1 MTQYEMPSRSPY
13 RGPFRVIAGISIS
26 LLLVILF
33 IAVWPPAE
41 LGDGARRALVWL
53 AAAIVV
59 LGVVGGNWIGTKESF
74 WKLKRTYRVEV
85 TDGKL
90 LQRRLEAPDVE
101 IAVNE
106 IASIRQS
113 RGGWLIVRGGE
124 PERQVAIPPEIVG
137 FENLKQEIVGN
148 HAIQPLK
155 ITTSVWIF
163 LPPLS
168 AVVAVFVFFAS
179 HSRVLVMAAG
189 GALLLLQ
196 ALGML
201 ELRRNMRSNPKA
213 NIVTIVCFLAFLLT
227 CWVVYERVTSRF

>member
-1 MTQYEMPSRSPY
+1 M
-13 RGPFRVIAGISIS
+13 
-26 LLLVILF
+26 
-33 IAVWPPAE
+33 
-41 LGDGARRALVWL
+41 
-53 AAAIVV
+53 
-59 LGVVGGNWIGTKESF
+59 LGVAGGYWIGTKESF

-90 LQRRLEAPDVE
+90 IQRRSEAPDVE

-124 PERQVAIPPEIVG
+124 PERQVAIPSEIVG
-137 FENLKQEIVGN
+137 FENLKQEIVAN
-148 HAIQPLK
+148 HTIQPLK

-163 LPPLS
+163 LPSLS
-168 AVVAVFVFFAS
+168 LIVAVIVFFAS

-189 GALLLLQ
+189 EALLLLE

-201 ELRRNMRSNPKA
+201 SLRRNMGSNPKA
-213 NIVTIVCFLAFLLT
+213 NIVTIVYVLAFLLT
-227 CWVVYERVTSRF
+227 GWVVYERVTSRF